1 MHALKR
7 NVCIITVFEQ
17 EALSVDVHSLV
28 KRELEWLSKVTT
40 SSSPGFQTLLAGHL
54 NLTRALFT
62 CEGVNKKDLGAAIV
76 GCGHYVECSRY
87 DHDRTLSLTLKI
99 FVAMLK

>member
-1 MHALKR
+1 M
-7 NVCIITVFEQ
+7 CIITVFEQ

-62 CEGVNKKDLGAAIV
+62 CEGVNKKDLGVAIV
-76 GCGHYVECSRY
+76 GYS
-87 DHDRTLSLTLKI
+87 HDCTHLNDC
-99 FVAMLK
+99 